1 MVNFIYYSTRFINEA
16 FKMSESIPKEI
27 SELSKKF
34 KVVWKQKEE
43 GDPWDE
49 ITGKIEI
56 GRKVDIE
63 KLLKEKGFEGHDI

>member
-1 MVNFIYYSTRFINEA
+1 
-16 FKMSESIPKEI
+16 MSESVPKEI

-34 KVVWKQKEE
+34 RIVWMEKEG

-56 GRKVDIE
+56 GGKVDVE
-63 KLLKEKGFEGHDI
+63 ELLKEKGFEESQV

>member
-1 MVNFIYYSTRFINEA
+1 
-16 FKMSESIPKEI
+16 MSESVPKEI

-63 KLLKEKGFEGHDI
+63 KLLKEKGFEGNL